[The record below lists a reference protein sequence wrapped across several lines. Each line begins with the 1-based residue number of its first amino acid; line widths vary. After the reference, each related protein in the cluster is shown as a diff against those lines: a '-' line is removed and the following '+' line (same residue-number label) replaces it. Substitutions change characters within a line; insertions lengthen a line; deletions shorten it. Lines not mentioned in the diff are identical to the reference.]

1 MVIGAAGR
9 AEGHRPV
16 MAAEVAAFLRTVDPG
31 LIVDGTAGG
40 GGHLRHLMEVFP
52 SARFIAVDRDPDAAG
67 ALPAEPGRLLVRNA
81 SYTDLPSIVAESGF
95 GMADAALFDLG
106 LSSLQ
111 LDDPSRGFSHRLD
124 GPLDMRFSREEDV
137 RPAGDILNGLP
148 EREIADILFRF
159 GEEGRS
165 RIIARAIVASRP
177 LESTSDLVRAVRG
190 ALRGNPNR
198 AMSRI
203 FQALRIAVNDE
214 LGALSTL
221 LAGMGGW
228 VRQGGLAAVIT
239 FHSIEDRMV
248 KRFFMDSGV
257 FAHATPPWEVPS
269 RDEARTNP
277 RARSA
282 RLRRGVRL

>member
-1 MVIGAAGR
+1 MIGAAGR

-52 SARFIAVDRDPDAAG
+52 SARFIAVDRDPDAA
-67 ALPAEPGRLLVRNA
+67 AAIPSEPGRLLVRSA
-81 SYTDLPSIVAESGF
+81 SYEDLPSIVAESGF

-111 LDDPSRGFSHRLD
+111 LDDASRGFSHRFD
-124 GPLDMRFSREEDV
+124 GPLDMRFSREEEG
-137 RPAGDILNGLP
+137 PTAGDLLNELP
-148 EREIADILFRF
+148 ENEIADILFRF
-159 GEEGRS
+159 GDEGRS
-165 RIIARAIVASRP
+165 RMLARAITASRP
-177 LESTSDLVRAVRG
+177 LGSTFDLVRAVRG
-190 ALRGNPNR
+190 TLRGNPNR

-214 LGALSTL
+214 MGALSRL
-221 LAGMGGW
+221 LGGMGGW
-228 VRQGGLAAVIT
+228 VREGGLAAVIT

-248 KRFFMDSGV
+248 KRFFMDSGI
-257 FAHATPPWEVPS
+257 FAHATPPWVVPS
-269 RDEARTNP
+269 REEARANP

>member
-1 MVIGAAGR
+1 MIGAAGR

-40 GGHLRHLMEVFP
+40 GGHLRHLMEAFP

-81 SYTDLPSIVAESGF
+81 SYTDLPSIVAEAGF

-111 LDDPSRGFSHRLD
+111 LDDPSRGFSHRLE

-137 RPAGDILNGLP
+137 RPAGDILNGFP
-148 EREIADILFRF
+148 EKEIADILFRF
-159 GEEGRS
+159 GDEGRS
-165 RIIARAIVASRP
+165 RILARAIVASRP

-228 VRQGGLAAVIT
+228 VRRGGLAAVIT

-248 KRFFMDSGV
+248 KRFFMDSGIFV
-257 FAHATPPWEVPS
+257 HATPPWEVPS